1 MSNKTYLLHPVSKL
15 SSDDHWHFAVI
26 QFLDT
31 GSADGDGTKLMKINV
46 ENYCTDRGDHKY
58 GGVRWIEAE
67 AEGDFSELPEVTEA
81 GIEQLKVDMKQA
93 WDDSEAEYD
102 AAGGADDAHAQCE
115 RCYESTE
122 DFRPVIVECGGSES
136 TVNTCSNC
144 LTELY
149 GPNWRELAAG
159 ADDDA

>member
-46 ENYCTDRGDHKY
+46 DNYCTDRGDHKY
-58 GGVRWIEAE
+58 GGVRWIEVE

-102 AAGGADDAHAQCE
+102 ADGGADQ
-115 RCYESTE
+115 
-122 DFRPVIVECGGSES
+122 
-136 TVNTCSNC
+136 
-144 LTELY
+144 
-149 GPNWRELAAG
+149 
-159 ADDDA
+159 